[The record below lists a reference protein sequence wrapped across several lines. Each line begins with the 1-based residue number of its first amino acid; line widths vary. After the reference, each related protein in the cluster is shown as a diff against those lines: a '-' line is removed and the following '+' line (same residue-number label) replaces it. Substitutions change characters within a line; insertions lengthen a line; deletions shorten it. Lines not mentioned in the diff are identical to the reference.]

1 MGPSSVAAHAH
12 VVSSSPASNEVLAES
27 PTSIFIQFD
36 ESIEPAFFSLNVLS
50 PTGERVD
57 QNNAAIDPQHPDR
70 LVAGLNPRLA
80 NGAYTIKW
88 KVVSSDGH
96 PVKGTILFQVGP
108 TDANAGPQS
117 SSGEGDDAPGG
128 PSGDLLVIRWLWYAG
143 MVMYSG
149 TILFHLVLLPRRA
162 RVSGQLLTPRS
173 KSVLLLGLAFTAA
186 GIIIS
191 LPQQAVSIAGS
202 SWTRVWN
209 WNLLRTTLEQTSFGT
224 VWFIQ
229 LLLLLLL
236 AGTTL
241 LLTHS
246 SQARRPLHGL
256 GSLVV
261 AGAAFLFSQGLFLS
275 KAFIG
280 HAAAA
285 EGKTLAIAADYLHLS
300 SSSLWLGGL
309 MAIAFLLPDAVKR
322 HIPGDLS
329 SDVSLQAAAEIG
341 TDGDSPPDTRTT
353 LYWETVNRFSAMA
366 AGCVAVLLLSGSYGA
381 LLHIP
386 SLYALFHT
394 GYGLALVAKIVLF
407 LVMLGLA
414 LSGFI
419 RGRRRR
425 RPLGRAVWTELALGL
440 VVLALAALLANLPP
454 ASTGG
459 AAKSDQAQ
467 GQLETTVQGYR
478 IALNVTPNRIGKNQ
492 FAIDVKDPSGTPLE
506 DIEQVTL
513 RLTSNEMDMGVIEV
527 VMPGGSQESGES
539 LITMGGSWNINVHIL
554 LKTLDTIDHDFTLQV
569 ESPS

>member
-1 MGPSSVAAHAH
+1 MAPSSVAAHAH
-12 VVSSSPASNEVLAES
+12 VVSSSPSSNEVLAES
-27 PTSIFIQFD
+27 PASIFIQFD
-36 ESIEPAFFSLNVLS
+36 ESIEPAFFSLDVLS

-57 QNNAAIDPQHPDR
+57 QDNAAIDPQHPDR
-70 LVAGLNPRLA
+70 LVAGLTPQLA
-80 NGAYTIKW
+80 DGAYTIKW

-96 PVKGTILFQVGP
+96 PVTGTILFQVGQP
-108 TDANAGPQS
+108 DASAGPQS
-117 SSGEGDDAPGG
+117 TSGECDDTPGG

-149 TILFHLVLLPRRA
+149 TLLYHFVLLPRRA
-162 RVSGQLLTPRS
+162 RIVGQSATPRS
-173 KSVLLLGLAFTAA
+173 KFVLLVGLAVTAA
-186 GIIIS
+186 GIIVS
-191 LPQQAVSIAGS
+191 LPQQVVSIAGS
-202 SWTRVWN
+202 SWTSVWDLK
-209 WNLLRTTLEQTSFGT
+209 LLQTTLEQTSFGT

-229 LLLLLLL
+229 MLLLLLL

-241 LLTHS
+241 LLIRS

-256 GSLVV
+256 GSRVV

-309 MAIAFLLPDAVKR
+309 LAIAFLLPDAVKKR
-322 HIPGDLS
+322 MPGDLS

-341 TDGDSPPDTRTT
+341 TDSDSPPDTRTT
-353 LYWETVNRFSAMA
+353 VYWETVNRFSAMA
-366 AGCVAVLLLSGSYGA
+366 AGCVAVLLFSGSYGA

-386 SLYALFHT
+386 SLYTLFHT
-394 GYGLALVAKIVLF
+394 GYGLALVAKMVLF

-419 RGRRRR
+419 RGRRRN
-425 RPLGRAVWTELALGL
+425 RPLGRGVWTEFVLGL

-454 ASTGG
+454 ASTGEG
-459 AAKSDQAQ
+459 AKSDQAT
-467 GQLETTVQGYR
+467 GHLEASVQGYR
-478 IALNVTPNRIGKNQ
+478 IILNITPNRIGKNQ
-492 FAIDVKDPSGTPLE
+492 FAIDVKDPAGTPVE

-539 LITMGGSWNINVHIL
+539 IITMGGSWNINVHIL

-569 ESPS
+569 DNSS